1 MAASIFYVSSSKH
14 VCFCSKDILTW
25 SLHKQ
30 TVPWNLE
37 PLQKHVTQYHG
48 TVLLEVTKS
57 LHGVQ
62 SLNQWQVDHTSNSG
76 LHLT

>member
-30 TVPWNLE
+30 TVPCLL
-37 PLQKHVTQYHG
+37 PLTYMV
-48 TVLLEVTKS
+48 VLLEVTKS